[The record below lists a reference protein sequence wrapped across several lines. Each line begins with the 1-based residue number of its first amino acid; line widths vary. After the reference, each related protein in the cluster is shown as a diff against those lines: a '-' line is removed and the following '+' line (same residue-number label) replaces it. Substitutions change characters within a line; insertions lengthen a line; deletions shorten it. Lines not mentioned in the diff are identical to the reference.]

1 MSISR
6 RQAKSTGTSHCNGLQ
21 YSEWLQRNEALHTLT
36 WKELQDILFSKIIT
50 NNGKVLNNV
59 YSVLPSRQEGDA
71 N

>member
-1 MSISR
+1 MSVSR
-6 RQAKSTGTSHCNGLQ
+6 RQAKSTGTSHNGLQ

-59 YSVLPSRQEGDA
+59 YSMLPSRQEGDT